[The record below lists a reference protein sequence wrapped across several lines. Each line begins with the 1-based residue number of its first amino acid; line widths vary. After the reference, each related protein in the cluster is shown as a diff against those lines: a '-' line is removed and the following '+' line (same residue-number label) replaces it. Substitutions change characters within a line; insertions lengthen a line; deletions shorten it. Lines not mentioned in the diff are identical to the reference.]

1 MKRIFRILL
10 FMGLVSFLAGR
21 PILIK
26 MATLAPE
33 GTDWHG
39 FLVEMGQKWKQATHG
54 EIILRIYPGGVVGDE
69 RDMIRKMRIGQIQA
83 AAITSE
89 GLSEINNDYTAFFMP
104 LLYEDWEDV
113 DYIRER
119 IMGDLSSGL
128 EKNGFKLLVM
138 ADVGFAYWFT
148 KDPVYSPDDLKGKKI
163 FVWAGDYKTAELW
176 KRGGYNSVPLAS
188 TDVLSGLQTGLVDA
202 IATPPLNALAQQW
215 FGITNHM
222 LDMRWGL
229 LSGGIVVDNRTW
241 KKIKPEYQ
249 EIMLEIAAEVGT
261 RIQAKNRAEDQ
272 NAIEIMKKY
281 GLTVHHLSPQQHA
294 HWEELVYSWYPIIRG
309 TVVSESI
316 FDKVVALKA
325 EKDRLD
331 APSK

>member
-1 MKRIFRILL
+1 MKRLIQLILIS
-10 FMGLVSFLAGR
+10 GLISYLAAK

-39 FLVEMGQKWKQATHG
+39 FLVEMGQRWKQATNG
-54 EIILRIYPGGVVGDE
+54 DIILRIYPGGVVGDE

-89 GLSEINNDYTAFFMP
+89 GLSEINRDYTAFFMP
-104 LLYEDWEDV
+104 LLYEDWDDV

-119 IMGDLSSGL
+119 IKGDLASGL

-148 KDPVYSPDDLKGKKI
+148 KKPMFTPEDLKGKKI
-163 FVWAGDYKTAELW
+163 FVWAGDYETAELW

-188 TDVLSGLQTGLVDA
+188 TDVLSGLQTGLVNA

-215 FGITNHM
+215 FGVTTHM

-229 LSGGIVVDNRTW
+229 LSGGIVIDNRTW

-249 EIMLEIAAEVGT
+249 QIMLQIAGEVGDK
-261 RIQAKNRAEDQ
+261 IQAKNRNEDQ
-272 NAIEIMKKY
+272 EAIKIMKKY
-281 GLTVHHLSPQQHA
+281 GLTVHHLSPEQYSN
-294 HWEELVYSWYPIIRG
+294 WEELVYSWYPIIRG
-309 TVVSESI
+309 TAVSESI

-325 EKDRLD
+325 EKQRLSS
-331 APSK
+331 P